1 MSFLFIL
8 FFEAKTE
15 KDGIKHLLFRLFCIK
30 IRHGVK
36 GKNIKMEHISSRTNP
51 LIVRMAKLSDKK
63 YRDEE
68 KLFCVEGIKLFEEM
82 QNSGITPEYA
92 FATEKNAHLLASLP
106 QKVKCFTVSESV
118 YEKISCEKAPQGVF
132 CAIKYLDNLHKSDTI
147 YSGSLSSSVFCLS
160 SLRDPGNLGTVLRTA
175 RAFGIGTLILS
186 SDCTDLYS
194 SKTVRAS
201 MGALFAINTLRTTNL
216 AETIADLQKKGY
228 QTYAAALDSS
238 AITLSSLSTTQKT
251 CFVVGN
257 EGHGLSDE
265 IIASCGNTVYIPMTG
280 SCESLNASVAA
291 SLLMWELFK
300 SRN

>member
-1 MSFLFIL
+1 
-8 FFEAKTE
+8 
-15 KDGIKHLLFRLFCIK
+15 
-30 IRHGVK
+30 
-36 GKNIKMEHISSRTNP
+36 MEYISSRTNP

-68 KLFCVEGIKLFEEM
+68 KLFVAEGIKLFEELLAC
-82 QNSGITPEYA
+82 GITPAYA
-92 FATEKNAHLLASLP
+92 FATEKNAHLLDKLSEKTNRYL
-106 QKVKCFTVSESV
+106 VSESV

-132 CAIKYLDNLHKSDTI
+132 CAIKYLDNFHKSDTI
-147 YSGSLSSSVFCLS
+147 YSGQVSSSVFCLS

-194 SKTVRAS
+194 PKTVRAS
-201 MGALFAINTLRTTNL
+201 MGALFAVRTLRTPDL
-216 AETIADLQKKGY
+216 AATLRDLQSKGY
-228 QTYAAALDSS
+228 TTYAAALDSS
-238 AITLSSLSTTQKT
+238 AVTLSSLAVTQKT

-265 IIASCGNTVYIPMTG
+265 IISSCGNTVYIPMAEG
-280 SCESLNASVAA
+280 CESLNASVAA

-300 SRN
+300 STN